1 MHAPE
6 APQNRPPTNSKLVRI
21 STATLADLE
30 NVRAFWF
37 PPTRWCP
44 TCRAFHPK
52 HEIQEELLEDL
63 DEKDRPV
70 VLWSCAVCGVDY
82 PRGWPRRKWEPA
94 PPSWNE
100 FLLLLSGD
108 LLHSAAK
115 CVACR
120 RHFRCDYCAG
130 LSSTEI
136 LLGRRDVEAWE

>member
-1 MHAPE
+1 MPPSE
-6 APQNRPPTNSKLVRI
+6 APRQRPPTSSKLVRI
-21 STATLADLE
+21 NTATLADLE
-30 NVRAFWF
+30 SVRAFWF

-44 TCRAFHPK
+44 TCRTFHPK
-52 HEIQEELLEDL
+52 AAVAQTFPDEL
-63 DEKDRPV
+63 DEKERPIV
-70 VLWSCAVCGVDY
+70 VWTCEVCGTDF

-100 FLLLLSGD
+100 FLLLVAGD

-136 LLGRRDVEAWE
+136 LIGHREEEQ